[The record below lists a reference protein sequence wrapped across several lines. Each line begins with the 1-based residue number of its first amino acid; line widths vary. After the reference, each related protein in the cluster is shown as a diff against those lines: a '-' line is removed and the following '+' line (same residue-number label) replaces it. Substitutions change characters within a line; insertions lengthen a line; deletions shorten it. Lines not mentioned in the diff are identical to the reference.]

1 VPTRASQRYSR
12 DCCLAHSITDYTEIM
27 RASHTTIASRV
38 RGHAFGMLVI
48 AEAMPPRSGSFETV
62 TAAAHK
68 GVLSSGKLHGHRIH
82 LGTLGSRRFGDRRF
96 VISRGERSSL

>member
-1 VPTRASQRYSR
+1 MPTRASQRYSR

-48 AEAMPPRSGSFETV
+48 AEAD
-62 TAAAHK
+62 AAAI
-68 GVLSSGKLHGHRIH
+68 GQLRNCD
-82 LGTLGSRRFGDRRF
+82 GSRAQGRSFF
-96 VISRGERSSL
+96 WKITWTSHTSRHSRLSPVR